1 MENIYEVTSNNK
13 RKSFLV
19 VSFFVVFVAFAT
31 YFIASA
37 MVYYLGYEVS
47 WVGVSGIALIISG
60 LTTFLGYYFSDRII
74 LTISG
79 ARPADRKRDF
89 LFYTV
94 AENLSL
100 AAGLPKPALYVIE
113 DSATN
118 AFATGRSPEKAVVC
132 ATRGL
137 LEKLDRTEL
146 EGVVAHEL
154 SHIKNYD
161 ILLMSVVSVLVGS
174 VSLLAD
180 MFLRGAF
187 YRGNRDERNSAGAL
201 FVILGILFAI
211 ISPLIAQLIRLA
223 ISRRREFLADASAVA
238 ITRQTSGLISALY
251 KISKDSEPLE
261 VANKATAHLFIVN
274 PFKEKARGAVDWFSG
289 LFNTHPPIEERIK
302 ALEKM
307 I

>member
-113 DSATN
+113 DSAPN

-238 ITRQTSGLISALY
+238 ITRQPSGLISALY

>member
-1 MENIYEVTSNNK
+1 MENIYEVTSENK
-13 RKSFLV
+13 RKSFLI
-19 VSFFVVFVAFAT
+19 VSFFMVFVAVAT

-37 MVYYLGYEVS
+37 MAYYWGYEAS
-47 WVGVSGIALIISG
+47 WFGLSGIALIISG
-60 LTTFLGYYFSDRII
+60 LTTFFGYYFSDRII

-79 ARPADRKRDF
+79 ARPADRKKDF

-113 DSATN
+113 DSAPN

-154 SHIKNYD
+154 SHIRNYD
-161 ILLMSVVSVLVGS
+161 TLLMSVVSVLVGS

-180 MFLRGAF
+180 MFLRG
-187 YRGNRDERNSAGAL
+187 R
-201 FVILGILFAI
+201 IL
-211 ISPLIAQLIRLA
+211 
-223 ISRRREFLADASAVA
+223 
-238 ITRQTSGLISALY
+238 
-251 KISKDSEPLE
+251 
-261 VANKATAHLFIVN
+261 
-274 PFKEKARGAVDWFSG
+274 
-289 LFNTHPPIEERIK
+289 
-302 ALEKM
+302 
-307 I
+307 